1 MKPCIEW
8 CCIICLRCSSLQ
20 SFWPSIYLLDLLTSL
35 ICAMFKAI
43 GPSMKLRALPID
55 LHGLT
60 QQKWPPSSVSM
71 SDDVWTMILEAS
83 FMNYLVL
90 KINECF
96 DIQYCSSLYQSGF
109 LTAMTDDDLDVV
121 GRLNINN
128 HRILHPWRLTWNM
141 SSWRFGSDHFPFQM
155 GDL

>member
-1 MKPCIEW
+1 
-8 CCIICLRCSSLQ
+8 
-20 SFWPSIYLLDLLTSL
+20 
-35 ICAMFKAI
+35 
-43 GPSMKLRALPID
+43 
-55 LHGLT
+55 
-60 QQKWPPSSVSM
+60 M

-109 LTAMTDDDLDVV
+109 LTAMTDDDLEVLVAPSTSTSIESYTPEDQH
-121 GRLNINN
+121 G
-128 HRILHPWRLTWNM
+128 TQ
-141 SSWRFGSDHFPFQM
+141 SWRFGSDHFPFQM

>member
-1 MKPCIEW
+1 
-8 CCIICLRCSSLQ
+8 
-20 SFWPSIYLLDLLTSL
+20 
-35 ICAMFKAI
+35 
-43 GPSMKLRALPID
+43 
-55 LHGLT
+55 
-60 QQKWPPSSVSM
+60 M

-121 GRLNINN
+121 GRLKISTT
-128 HRILHPWRLTWNM
+128 IESYTPE
-141 SSWRFGSDHFPFQM
+141 D
-155 GDL
+155 